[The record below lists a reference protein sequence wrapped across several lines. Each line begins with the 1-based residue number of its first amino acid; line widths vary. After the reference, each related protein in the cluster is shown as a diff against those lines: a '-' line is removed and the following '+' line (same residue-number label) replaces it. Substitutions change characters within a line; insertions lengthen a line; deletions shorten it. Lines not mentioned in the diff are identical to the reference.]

1 MAVVDDDGV
10 LLTTITRVLR
20 LEGFAVSWC
29 AASGGEALRRAAGSA
44 PPDVLVLDIALPDT
58 DGRDLLG
65 ALRSSG
71 VAGPAL
77 LLSAKDS
84 VADKVQGFGAGADD
98 YLTKPFAIDELL
110 ARLDVLVRRTP
121 GAATVEL
128 VLDPVGHVVRG
139 PGGAEPLSPIEYR
152 LLAAL
157 VSRRGDVVRR
167 ASLSSSAWPPGSV
180 VHENTLDSYVA
191 RLRRALRAVGCA
203 ASITTVRGV
212 GYRFG

>member
-10 LLTTITRVLR
+10 LLATITRVLR
-20 LEGFAVSWC
+20 LEGFAVTWC
-29 AASGGEALRRAAGSA
+29 AATGGEALRRAAESA

-65 ALRSSG
+65 ALRSRG

-77 LLSAKDS
+77 LLSAKNS
-84 VADKVQGFGAGADD
+84 VADKVLGFAAGADD

-110 ARLDVLVRRTP
+110 ARLDVLVRRAP
-121 GAATVEL
+121 GAASAEL
-128 VLDPVGHVVRG
+128 VLDPVRHVVRG
-139 PGGAEPLSPIEYR
+139 PAGVEPLSPTEYR

-167 ASLSSSAWPPGSV
+167 ASLISSAWPPGATV
-180 VHENTLDSYVA
+180 RENTLDSYVA
-191 RLRRALRAVGCA
+191 RLRRTVRDIGSA

-212 GYRFG
+212 GYRID